1 MRTFTF
7 ISAVAAMFV
16 SAAVAGAQ
24 EWPWTPESIEA
35 RLKEAGI
42 AESLPAVE
50 KDVDCSVYIRKEGR
64 KRPQQGMVIYGDF
77 IFSGEDG
84 GHVNI

>member
-24 EWPWTPESIEA
+24 DEEFASKAIFTEILEKSMTGSMTKMAKSIFQKI
-35 RLKEAGI
+35 LKI
-42 AESLPAVE
+42 
-50 KDVDCSVYIRKEGR
+50 K
-64 KRPQQGMVIYGDF
+64 
-77 IFSGEDG
+77 
-84 GHVNI
+84 